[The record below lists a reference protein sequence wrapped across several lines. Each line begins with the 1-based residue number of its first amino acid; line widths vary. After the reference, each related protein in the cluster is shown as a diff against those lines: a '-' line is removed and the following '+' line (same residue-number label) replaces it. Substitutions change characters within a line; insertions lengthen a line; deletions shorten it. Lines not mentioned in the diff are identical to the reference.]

1 MTTGKSDIKK
11 YNLALPQELFDK
23 LQEAADRQNTT
34 VVELL
39 RRFVKMGLILTELEA
54 QSDTEFIIRTGN
66 KEQKIIFL

>member
-1 MTTGKSDIKK
+1 MASEIKK

-23 LQEAADRQNTT
+23 LQNAADQQNTT

-39 RRFVKMGLILTELEA
+39 RRFIKMGLMFTDLEN
-54 QSDTEFIIRTGN
+54 QPDTEFIIRSGD